1 MTVRRWSSVLAAAVL
16 LLAACAR
23 PGTEP
28 SGSGPPASTGSPTT
42 SDTASPTS
50 PTTAAPPVT
59 LEQPAVWP
67 AAGTVLTTS
76 QAAATAFVETTVG
89 VPAQLGPFMA
99 GDTRSG
105 EIELRFAGESGAT
118 PVVRGTLLLRMLGP
132 DDGWF
137 VIGAVSDGVRIDTPA
152 SAATVPAGMV
162 DVAGSARG
170 FEGTVIV
177 EVFRPGQ
184 ATPLDRQ
191 IAQGGSM
198 ADLAP
203 FTATVDLADATP
215 GRDAGDPG
223 ARRHGPRGRP
233 RRADRDPGRRRGL
246 SGADLGR
253 TKARAAPDLR
263 ARTPSADLD

>member
-1 MTVRRWSSVLAAAVL
+1 MTVRRWGGAAAAAVL
-16 LLAACAR
+16 LLAACAG

-28 SGSGPPASTGSPTT
+28 SGSSSPTSTGSPTT
-42 SDTASPTS
+42 SGTTSPTASPTAS
-50 PTTAAPPVT
+50 PTTSTPPVT

-67 AAGTVLTTS
+67 AADMVLTTPD
-76 QAAATAFVETTVG
+76 AAATAFVETAVG

-99 GDTRSG
+99 GDARSG

-132 DDGWF
+132 GDGWF
-137 VIGAVSDGVRIDTPA
+137 VIGAVSDGVTIGTPA

-162 DVAGSARG
+162 EVAGSARG

-203 FTATVDLADATP
+203 FTATVDLSGAAP
-215 GRDAGDPG
+215 GETLAIVVRGGTGHGEDPG
-223 ARRHGPRGRP
+223 E
-233 RRADRDPGRRRGL
+233 L
-246 SGADLGR
+246 
-253 TKARAAPDLR
+253 AAIPVVVEG
-263 ARTPSADLD
+263 